1 MNPYDSLTGR
11 ALAAA
16 DQRREDIAEPAT
28 WRNPHWAARAEASA
42 TALAQLLGVP
52 RAHITV
58 TADRT
63 RAYGAWP
70 WPSLTVTG
78 SLFQFTAAFN
88 DPDRLM
94 ILAPCPRCK
103 QAVPQ
108 VRLRHLADLGDLIG
122 GLQPAEPVHEF
133 HADPGHR
140 ADCPHAAAEE
150 KTNG

>member
-1 MNPYDSLTGR
+1 MTPYDSLTGR

-16 DQRREDIAEPAT
+16 DQRREDTAEPAA

-42 TALAQLLGVP
+42 TALAQVLGVP
-52 RAHITV
+52 RAHITI

-78 SLFQFTAAFN
+78 SLFEFTAAFN
-88 DPDRLM
+88 DPDQLM
-94 ILAPCPRCK
+94 ILTPCPTCRR
-103 QAVPQ
+103 QVPQ

-122 GLQPAEPVHEF
+122 GHRPDQPVDEF
-133 HADPGHR
+133 RADPGHR
-140 ADCPHAAAEE
+140 ADCPHA
-150 KTNG
+150 TTDSD